1 MNVVYVRF
9 DKSLDYKA
17 VVNSFPIKKFLEG
30 VYGEMPTMVTPKG
43 FEFNREQL
51 GDFIQDQYEMSLNYI
66 METKKVPEKI
76 SNEYY
81 ETVMNNGGEWG
92 DVLTLNS
99 FEPEVLL
106 DDHIVTVNSREEVLG
121 VFATEDDFGHIID
134 EMNLVW

>member
-9 DKSLDYKA
+9 DKSLDYKS
-17 VVNSFPIKKFLEG
+17 VVNSLYIKKFLES
-30 VYGEMPTMVTPKG
+30 VFGEPPTMVTPKN

-51 GDFIQDQYEMSLNYI
+51 GDYIQDQYEQSLNYI
-66 METKKVPEKI
+66 METKKVPERI

-81 ETVMNNGGEWG
+81 ETVVNNGGEWG
-92 DVLTLNS
+92 DILTLNS

-106 DDHIVTVNSREEVLG
+106 DDHIVTVNSGEEVLG

>member
-81 ETVMNNGGEWG
+81 ETVVNNGGEWG
-92 DVLTLNS
+92 DALTLNS

-106 DDHIVTVNSREEVLG
+106 DDHIVTVNSGDRVLG
-121 VFATEDDFGHIID
+121 VFATELDFEHIID
-134 EMNLVW
+134 EL

>member
-9 DKSLDYKA
+9 DKSLDYKS
-17 VVNSFPIKKFLEG
+17 VVNSLYIKKFLES
-30 VYGEMPTMVTPKG
+30 VFGESPTMVTPKG

-51 GDFIQDQYEMSLNYI
+51 GDYIQDQYNQSKEYVLDTRSMPSTI
-66 METKKVPEKI
+66 
-76 SNEYY
+76 NESY
-81 ETVMNNGGEWG
+81 GGELYL
-92 DVLTLNS
+92 VE

-106 DDHIVTVNSREEVLG
+106 DDHIVTVNSGEEVLG